1 MVVILIVFSALLFVV
16 ILIREDLCAL
26 RDECAAQRRGH
37 GRAGADLP
45 YG

>member
-1 MVVILIVFSALLFVV
+1 MVFTALLFVV

-26 RDECAAQRRGH
+26 RDKSTAHGRGH